1 MSPSYVATISQGT
14 HNLLLLVY
22 HQHQAQKVM
31 QTHEK
36 ALILYEHDLIL
47 ALVSLLLILLFQ
59 VTFPSFQLLPSPL
72 DLGQRH
78 LHSLVLKLPKQQS
91 HLAWHFLL
99 LNSYSLKEF
108 VCTWLLVSQFIL
120 LRTPTRLL
128 AALSD
133 YFRFVIDETS
143 SALNLGGSSFY

>member
-22 HQHQAQKVM
+22 HRHQAQKVM

-78 LHSLVLKLPKQQS
+78 LHSLTLKLLGQQS
-91 HLAWHFLL
+91 
-99 LNSYSLKEF
+99 
-108 VCTWLLVSQFIL
+108 
-120 LRTPTRLL
+120 R
-128 AALSD
+128 
-133 YFRFVIDETS
+133 
-143 SALNLGGSSFY
+143 

>member
-22 HQHQAQKVM
+22 HRHQAQKVM

-78 LHSLVLKLPKQQS
+78 LHSLTLELLRQQS
-91 HLAWHFLL
+91 
-99 LNSYSLKEF
+99 
-108 VCTWLLVSQFIL
+108 
-120 LRTPTRLL
+120 R
-128 AALSD
+128 
-133 YFRFVIDETS
+133 
-143 SALNLGGSSFY
+143 